1 MATPVRVAF
10 DTLEE
15 ARRPASDDPVFSTLW
30 TETGGETLIVEVNTM
45 PGKGNLQLTGQLG
58 DIMKESAHAAFSYIK
73 SHAASLG
80 VDPGFQEKMD
90 VHIHIPE
97 GAIPKDGPSAGTALC
112 IALISAISKRPVS
125 AGIAMTGEITLRG
138 RVLPIGGLKEKML
151 AALRA
156 GIKTVIFPAGNSK
169 DLEEI
174 PNYVKDKLN
183 LIAAAHM
190 DQIFSIAF
198 ASKEKISKNGHSSLN
213 QNGHKNGKNGKL
225 EKNLVVAKKKPQS
238 KPAPK
243 AKAAPKVKV
252 KASAKVASKTKTKRK
267 K

>member
-1 MATPVRVAF
+1 GLA
-10 DTLEE
+10 
-15 ARRPASDDPVFSTLW
+15 W

-80 VDPGFQEKMD
+80 VDPSFQEKMD

-138 RVLPIGGLKEKML
+138 RVLPIGGLKEKLL

-169 DLEEI
+169 DLDEI
-174 PNYVKDKLN
+174 PKYVKDKLN
-183 LIAAAHM
+183 LIPAAHM
-190 DQIFSIAF
+190 DEIFGIAL
-198 ASKEKISKNGHSSLN
+198 ASMGKVSKNSKNSNGN
-213 QNGHKNGKNGKL
+213 NGHHKIESGKNGKSG
-225 EKNLVVAKKKPQS
+225 KVDVAKKKVQVKTQTKS
-238 KPAPK
+238 KPSTK
-243 AKAAPKVKV
+243 
-252 KASAKVASKTKTKRK
+252 STSRRSK
-267 K
+267 